1 MSHNGSPIDIANL
14 PEDTEDLEIDYKSMY
29 NRIVEFYSD
38 SEKSVEPIDCT
49 LGGTNTQTSIGHIP
63 SNPTNVES
71 INRTDIEYTSGFEQS
86 ELEDIGI
93 DVDNIWNGRVASVRY
108 RNNGIL
114 DVAETDYYSIALFSR
129 LLMLESSNSQNIGDM
144 SFRKRYAGDI
154 GDFADTP
161 DFCTGASSAGL
172 IVGKRNGSIQAI
184 LGERSSYTDV
194 NTNLYSLAPSGV
206 VRPDSLAEDGG
217 FLEAVKMRFK
227 NELFGYKE
235 MGTDFIERE
244 VECQR
249 VMTGWNLRNASMTV
263 AFLLYIPNESAFEDL
278 LEDIQSNRE
287 YQSLE
292 TVNIENIDI
301 VSQYT
306 NLDTMSPICITVL
319 ARCLE
324 YMKNSDGY
332 PDIPYKVNT
341 SYKTS

>member
-1 MSHNGSPIDIANL
+1 MSHNSSPIEIANL
-14 PEDTEDLEIDYKSMY
+14 PEDNEDLEIDYKSMY

-38 SEKSVEPIDCT
+38 SEKSIEPINCT
-49 LGGTNTQTSIGHIP
+49 LGETNIRTSIGHVP
-63 SNPTNVES
+63 SNPTKIES
-71 INRTDIEYTSGFEQS
+71 INRTGIEYTSGFEKS

-93 DVDNIWNGRVASVRY
+93 DVDDIWNGRVASVRY
-108 RNNGIL
+108 RNDGIL

-129 LLMLESSNSQNIGDM
+129 LLMSESSNSQNVDDM

-172 IVGKRNGSIQAI
+172 IVGKRNGRIQAI

-206 VRPDSLAEDGG
+206 VRPDSLGEDGG
-217 FLEAVKMRFK
+217 FFEAVKVLFK

-244 VECQR
+244 VKCQK
-249 VMTGWNLRNASMTV
+249 VMTGWNLRNASITV
-263 AFLLYIPNESAFEDL
+263 AFLLYIPNESVFEDL

-292 TVNIENIDI
+292 TVNIENISI
-301 VSQYT
+301 VSQYA

-324 YMKNSDGY
+324 YMRDSDGY
-332 PDIPYKVNT
+332 PYIPYEVDT